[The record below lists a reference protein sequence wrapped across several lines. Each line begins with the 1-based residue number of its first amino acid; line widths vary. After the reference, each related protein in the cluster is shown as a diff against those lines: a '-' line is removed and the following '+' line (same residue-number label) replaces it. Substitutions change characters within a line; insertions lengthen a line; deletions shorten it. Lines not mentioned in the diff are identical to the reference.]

1 MRMLI
6 WHVDS
11 FKCTITEKGRG
22 GIVEDPGDG
31 ETYVEEAL
39 IVYTCVERK
48 DEKNPEIIAGKA
60 ADEIASH
67 ARALKVGNIVVHP
80 FAHLFAKLG
89 APAKAIEIMDS
100 VNANLKEQ
108 GFDSVRTPFGWFNR
122 LDIKAKG
129 HPLSRIARKI
139 NAG

>member
-1 MRMLI
+1 MRFLA

-11 FKCTITEKGRG
+11 FKCTITERGRG
-22 GIVEDPGDG
+22 GIAEDPGSG
-31 ETYVEEAL
+31 ETFVEEAL
-39 IVYTCVERK
+39 IVYTCVEKK
-48 DEKNPEIIAGKA
+48 DEKNPGVITEKA
-60 ADEIASH
+60 AAEIASH
-67 ARALKVGNIVVHP
+67 ARDLKISNIVIHP

-89 APAKAIEIMDS
+89 DPQKAIDIMDALNS
-100 VNANLKEQ
+100 SLIEQ
-108 GFDSVRTPFGWFNR
+108 GFDSIRTPFGWFNR